1 MSKVHWTSRY
11 LFFDWSIPTCLLSL
25 QWSLLSAMS
34 QVYVTGQW
42 SVASN
47 FRKMPAEGKVFR
59 LAEVKEHNISK
70 GETKTIW
77 VVIHDKVY
85 DITKFLD
92 EVCSISGLFSF
103 SQLFVAA
110 SWRRGDLN
118 RERWCRFHRKFRG
131 EAQLLQSRDCINKTL
146 NIHSG
151 CWSLQWCERDAGG
164 ILHRRAPSWRQDWLH
179 WQGSKV
185 LGSQPGSRGGG
196 EVRDISLVWGKLKVE
211 SCQNVKPL
219 FSLAFVCLT
228 P

>member
-131 EAQLLQSRDCINKTL
+131 ETQLLQSRDCINKTL
-146 NIHSG
+146 NI
-151 CWSLQWCERDAGG
+151 
-164 ILHRRAPSWRQDWLH
+164 
-179 WQGSKV
+179 
-185 LGSQPGSRGGG
+185 
-196 EVRDISLVWGKLKVE
+196 
-211 SCQNVKPL
+211 
-219 FSLAFVCLT
+219 
-228 P
+228 